1 MAFGKV
7 QIFIVYRC
15 KVVFNRGSRKLTD
28 YFMVVSW
35 KSSKEEVR
43 GAHRELQPGFSRGEE
58 SRHTE

>member
-35 KSSKEEVR
+35 LDKWLRNHLRKK
-43 GAHRELQPGFSRGEE
+43 
-58 SRHTE
+58 